1 MPIDL
6 DRPPVD
12 RGSGVSLWRQI
23 AERIECEI
31 TTGAY
36 PPGSL
41 LPSESELTERF
52 GVNRHTVRR
61 SLAVLAEKGLVRSVK
76 GRGSFVEEAPLPY
89 PIGRRVR
96 FSENVM
102 AAGRAPRGRL
112 LGVATVVDAEPTRR
126 LGLPARTPLLRIEMV
141 SSANGVPLSRS
152 TSWFEAARFAG
163 LEAELQRT
171 GSVSRAFA
179 AHGIADYARLET
191 AISARL
197 ADPAE
202 QELLELPTGRVVLVV
217 EALNA
222 DADGR
227 PIQVQRTR
235 FAADRVHLVV
245 NS

>member
-1 MPIDL
+1 M
-6 DRPPVD
+6 
-12 RGSGVSLWRQI
+12 
-23 AERIECEI
+23 
-31 TTGAY
+31 
-36 PPGSL
+36 
-41 LPSESELTERF
+41 
-52 GVNRHTVRR
+52 
-61 SLAVLAEKGLVRSVK
+61 
-76 GRGSFVEEAPLPY
+76 
-89 PIGRRVR
+89 
-96 FSENVM
+96 
-102 AAGRAPRGRL
+102 RAK
-112 LGVATVVDAEPTRR
+112 
-126 LGLPARTPLLRIEMV
+126 IEMV

-152 TSWFEAARFAG
+152 TSWFEAARFVG

-191 AISARL
+191 EISARL

-202 QELLELPTGRVVLVV
+202 QELLELPAGRIVLVV